1 MNKQMV
7 SIKSRIETLS
17 RIDLKVLVVL
27 PEKSKNDLPGH
38 G

>member
-7 SIKSRIETLS
+7 KIKSKFETLS
-17 RIDLKVLVVL
+17 GIDLKVLILL
-27 PEKSKNDLPGH
+27 PEKSENDLPGH

>member
-7 SIKSRIETLS
+7 SIKSRFETLS
-17 RIDLKVLVVL
+17 KIDLKVLVVL
-27 PEKSKNDLPGH
+27 LEKSKNDLPDH